1 MCNMLCD
8 SEPPINEGFRN
19 FLQNSSISKL
29 GGTKLNILQQNI
41 KVQFLG
47 PISLKKKKLKKI
59 KFFFFYSKKNIK
71 LGGVKLNMLIQR

>member
-1 MCNMLCD
+1 MGSTVHGFGPATCATCD

-29 GGTKLNILQQNI
+29 GGTKLNILQQNV

-47 PISLKKKKLKKI
+47 PISLKKNK
-59 KFFFFYSKKNIK
+59 
-71 LGGVKLNMLIQR
+71 